1 MAMNQAHSSM
11 TQQMLQAF
19 QGQHLDTAERLAK
32 MILKASPKDLVA
44 LQVHGLS
51 LAMQGRLAE
60 SVAPLYMAS
69 QQDQK
74 NPELLSNLS
83 KAQHG
88 AGMYADAIQTYK
100 KLDRLIPNNAQ
111 ILTDMGTA
119 LAKSK
124 FYDEAGVLFNR
135 AIEIQP
141 DYFLAWSNRGN
152 LLADLRFSEDAVVS
166 YQKALELNP
175 EYAEA
180 WTNYGNALFAL
191 SKYEDAKFAHE
202 EALRINPDFG
212 EAWLNY
218 GNTLLELK
226 KSDESFNAYEKAFS
240 IKPDI
245 PYLMGQYFAAKAN
258 LCIWDDSPS
267 ERMLLELVA
276 RGELPTIPFNLLQ
289 TTADLA
295 LQKICAKNFSEDR
308 FPRKS
313 HISTVGNLQKPR
325 HNKIRIGYFSSDF
338 RDHPV
343 GILMESLLKMHD
355 REQFEICGFFLN
367 SPGGDAIEQRLITSF
382 DNAINL
388 YGLSDQAAVNLIMSN
403 YLDIAID
410 LNGHTS
416 GARTALFARQL
427 APIQINYLG
436 YAGTS
441 GTNFYD
447 ALVADKVVVPKEQQ
461 IYYSEPIA
469 YLPNS
474 FFPVDTSISVESF
487 GHLPTRASQGL
498 PNVGFIFACFNNA
511 YKFTPLIFNIWMGL
525 LRDLPGS
532 VLWLSKPSNKAQFNL
547 QQEAERRGVD
557 SSRLIFAARTP
568 GRLEHLSRLR
578 LADLFLDTPNYN
590 AHATT
595 ADALW
600 AGLPVL
606 TQIGSTFAGRVAASQ
621 ITALGLNELIA
632 HSEDEYIAK
641 ALEFAKNP
649 PALKAVR
656 QSLEDKRT
664 HSPLFDTKLY
674 AKDLEALYIGLLSK
688 VNSP

>member
-1 MAMNQAHSSM
+1 MTMNQAHSSM

-32 MILKASPKDLVA
+32 MILKARPKDLVA
-44 LQVHGLS
+44 LQVYGLS
-51 LAMQGRLAE
+51 LAMQGRIAD
-60 SVAPLYMAS
+60 SVSPLYAAS

-74 NPELLSNLS
+74 NPELLSNLA

-88 AGMYADAIQTYK
+88 AGLYADAIQTYK

-124 FYDEAGVLFNR
+124 FYDEAGALFNR

-152 LLADLRFSEDAVVS
+152 LLSDLRFSKDAVVS
-166 YQKALELNP
+166 YEKALELNP
-175 EYAEA
+175 GYAEA

-191 SKYEDAKFAHE
+191 SKYEDAKSAHE
-202 EALRINPDFG
+202 EALKIDARFG

-226 KSDESFNAYEKAFS
+226 KIDESFDAYDKAFS
-240 IKPDI
+240 IKPDV
-245 PYLMGQYFAAKAN
+245 PYLMGQLFAAKAS
-258 LCIWDDSPS
+258 LCIWDGSPS
-267 ERMLLELVA
+267 DQLLLDLVA
-276 RGELPTIPFNLLQ
+276 KGELPTIPFNLLQ

-295 LQKICAKNFSEDR
+295 LQKICAKNFAEDK
-308 FPRKS
+308 FPKFDV
-313 HISTVGNLQKPR
+313 STAGNQQKR
-325 HNKIRIGYFSSDF
+325 SDNKIRIGYFSSDF

-343 GILMESLLKMHD
+343 GILIENLLKLHD
-355 REQFEICGFFLN
+355 REKFEIFGFFLN
-367 SPGGDAIEQRLITSF
+367 PACGDALEQRLIASF
-382 DNAINL
+382 DGVIDLHNT
-388 YGLSDQAAVNLIMSN
+388 SDQAAVDLIISN
-403 YLDIAID
+403 CLDIAID

-416 GARTALFARQL
+416 GARTALFARKL

-447 ALVADKVVVPKEQQ
+447 ALVADKVVVPEEYQS
-461 IYYSEPIA
+461 YYSEPIA

-474 FFPVDTSISVESF
+474 FFPVDTSISVGSF
-487 GHLPTRASQGL
+487 GPLPARASQGL
-498 PNVGFIFACFNNA
+498 PDVGFIFACFNNA
-511 YKFTPLIFNIWMGL
+511 YKITPFIFDVWMGL
-525 LRDLPGS
+525 LRDLPDS
-532 VLWLSKPSNKAQFNL
+532 VLWLSKPSIKAQSNL

-557 SSRLIFAARTP
+557 SSRLIFATRTP

-606 TQIGSTFAGRVAASQ
+606 TQIGHTFAGRVAASQ
-621 ITALGLNELIA
+621 ITALGLSELIA
-632 HSEDEYIAK
+632 NSEDEYIAK
-641 ALEFAKNP
+641 ALEFATNP
-649 PALKAVR
+649 STLKAVR
-656 QSLEDKRT
+656 QRLEDNRAQ
-664 HSPLFDTKLY
+664 SPLFDTRRY
-674 AKDLEALYIGLLSK
+674 VNDLEAIYVGLLNK
-688 VNSP
+688 ANLL

>member
-1 MAMNQAHSSM
+1 MTMNQAHSSM

-32 MILKASPKDLVA
+32 MILKARPMDVVA
-44 LQVHGLS
+44 LQVYGLS
-51 LAMQGRLAE
+51 LAMQVRIAD
-60 SVAPLYMAS
+60 SISPLYAAS

-74 NPELLSNLS
+74 NPELLSNLA

-88 AGMYADAIQTYK
+88 AGLYADAIQTYK

-124 FYDEAGVLFNR
+124 FYDEAGASFNR

-152 LLADLRFSEDAVVS
+152 LLSDLRFSKEAVLS

-175 EYAEA
+175 GYAEA

-191 SKYEDAKFAHE
+191 SKYEDAKSAHE
-202 EALRINPDFG
+202 EALKIDARFG

-226 KSDESFNAYEKAFS
+226 KIDESFDAYDKAFS
-240 IKPDI
+240 IKPDV
-245 PYLMGQYFAAKAN
+245 PYLMGQLFAAKAS
-258 LCIWDDSPS
+258 LCIWDGSPS
-267 ERMLLELVA
+267 DQLLLDLVA
-276 RGELPTIPFNLLQ
+276 KGEIPTIPFNLLQ

-295 LQKICAKNFSEDR
+295 LQKICAKNFAEDK
-308 FPRKS
+308 FPKFDVS
-313 HISTVGNLQKPR
+313 TAGNQQKISD
-325 HNKIRIGYFSSDF
+325 NKIRIGYFSSDF

-343 GILMESLLKMHD
+343 GILIENLLKIHD
-355 REQFEICGFFLN
+355 REKFEIFGFFLN
-367 SPGGDAIEQRLITSF
+367 PACGDALEQRLIASF
-382 DNAINL
+382 DGVIDLHNT
-388 YGLSDQAAVNLIMSN
+388 SDQAAVDLILSN
-403 YLDIAID
+403 CLDIAID

-416 GARTALFARQL
+416 GARTALFARKL

-441 GTNFYD
+441 GTDFYD
-447 ALVADKVVVPKEQQ
+447 ALVADKVVIPEEHQS
-461 IYYSEPIA
+461 YYSEPIA

-474 FFPVDTSISVESF
+474 FFPVDTSISVGSF
-487 GHLPTRASQGL
+487 GPLPTRASQGL
-498 PNVGFIFACFNNA
+498 PEVGFIFACFNNA
-511 YKFTPLIFNIWMGL
+511 YKIRPLIFDVWMGL

-532 VLWLSKPSNKAQFNL
+532 VLWLSKPSITAQFNL
-547 QQEAERRGVD
+547 QQEAERRGID
-557 SSRLIFAARTP
+557 SSRLIFATRTP

-606 TQIGSTFAGRVAASQ
+606 TQIGNTFAGRVAASQ

-632 HSEDEYIAK
+632 NSEDEYIAK
-641 ALEFAKNP
+641 ALEFATNP
-649 PALKAVR
+649 STLKAIQQR
-656 QSLEDKRT
+656 LEDNRAQ
-664 HSPLFDTKLY
+664 SPLFDTRRY
-674 AKDLEALYIGLLSK
+674 VNDLEAIYISLLNK
-688 VNSP
+688 ANLL

>member
-1 MAMNQAHSSM
+1 MNQAHPSM

-32 MILKASPKDLVA
+32 MILKARPKDLVA
-44 LQVHGLS
+44 LQVYGLS
-51 LAMQGRLAE
+51 LAMQGRIAD
-60 SVAPLYMAS
+60 SVPPLYAAS

-74 NPELLSNLS
+74 NPELLSNLA

-88 AGMYADAIQTYK
+88 AGLYADAIQTYK

-124 FYDEAGVLFNR
+124 FYDEAGALFNR

-152 LLADLRFSEDAVVS
+152 LLSDLRFSKDAVVS

-175 EYAEA
+175 GYAEA

-191 SKYEDAKFAHE
+191 SKYEDAKSAHE
-202 EALRINPDFG
+202 EALKIDARFG

-226 KSDESFNAYEKAFS
+226 KIDESLDAYDKAFS
-240 IKPDI
+240 IKPDV
-245 PYLMGQYFAAKAN
+245 PYLMGQLFAAKAS
-258 LCIWDDSPS
+258 LCIWDGSPS
-267 ERMLLELVA
+267 DQLLLDLVA
-276 RGELPTIPFNLLQ
+276 KGELPTIPFNLLQ

-308 FPRKS
+308 FPKFD
-313 HISTVGNLQKPR
+313 ISKIGNQQKR
-325 HNKIRIGYFSSDF
+325 SDIKIRIGYFSSDF

-343 GILMESLLKMHD
+343 GILIENLLKMHD
-355 REQFEICGFFLN
+355 REKFEIFGFFLN
-367 SPGGDAIEQRLITSF
+367 PACGDPLEQRLIASF
-382 DNAINL
+382 DGVIDLHNT
-388 YGLSDQAAVNLIMSN
+388 SDQAAVDLILSN
-403 YLDIAID
+403 CLDIAID

-416 GARTALFARQL
+416 GARTALFARKL

-447 ALVADKVVVPKEQQ
+447 ALVADKVVIPEEHQS
-461 IYYSEPIA
+461 YYSEPIA

-474 FFPVDTSISVESF
+474 FFPVDTSISVGSF
-487 GHLPTRASQGL
+487 GSLPTRASQDL

-511 YKFTPLIFNIWMGL
+511 YKISPFIFDVWMGL

-532 VLWLSKPSNKAQFNL
+532 VLWLSKPSITAQSNL

-557 SSRLIFAARTP
+557 ASRLIFATRTP

-606 TQIGSTFAGRVAASQ
+606 TQIGNTFAGRVASSQ
-621 ITALGLNELIA
+621 ITALGLSELIA
-632 HSEDEYIAK
+632 NSKDEYIVK

-649 PALKAVR
+649 STLKAVR
-656 QSLEDKRT
+656 QRLEDNRAQ
-664 HSPLFDTKLY
+664 SPLFDTRRY
-674 AKDLEALYIGLLSK
+674 VNDLEAIYIDLLK
-688 VNSP
+688 KANLL

>member
-19 QGQHLDTAERLAK
+19 QGQHLDSAERLAK
-32 MILKASPKDLVA
+32 MILKAKPKDLVA

-51 LAMQGRLAE
+51 LAMQGRLVEAI
-60 SVAPLYMAS
+60 VPLYMAS

-74 NPELLSNLS
+74 NPELLSNLA

-88 AGMYADAIQTYK
+88 AEKYADAIQTYK
-100 KLDRLIPNNAQ
+100 KLDCLIPNNAQ

-124 FYDEAGVLFNR
+124 FYDEAGALFNR

-152 LLADLRFSEDAVVS
+152 LLADLRFSEDAVVN
-166 YQKALELNP
+166 YQKALELSP

-180 WTNYGNALFAL
+180 WTNYGNALFSL
-191 SKYEDAKFAHE
+191 SKYEDAKSAHE
-202 EALRINPDFG
+202 EALRINPGFG

-226 KSDESFNAYEKAFS
+226 KSEESFEAYDKAFR
-240 IKPDI
+240 IKPNI
-245 PYLMGQYFAAKAN
+245 PYLMGQFFAAKAT
-258 LCIWDDSPS
+258 LCIWEDSPS
-267 ERMLLELVA
+267 EQALLDLVA

-289 TTADLA
+289 TKSDLA
-295 LQKICAKNFSEDR
+295 LQKICAKNFSEDK
-308 FPRKS
+308 FPKFD
-313 HISTVGNLQKPR
+313 ISTIGRSQKTPA
-325 HNKIRIGYFSSDF
+325 NKIRIGYFSSDF

-343 GILMESLLKMHD
+343 GILIKSLLKMHD
-355 REQFEICGFFLN
+355 REQFEIFGFFLN
-367 SPGGDAIEQRLITSF
+367 PSCGDEIEQLLVASF
-382 DNAINL
+382 DGVIDL
-388 YGLSDQAAVNLIMSN
+388 HGMSDQAAVNLIISN
-403 YLDIAID
+403 CLDIAID

-416 GARTALFARQL
+416 GARTALFARKL
-427 APIQINYLG
+427 APIQISYLG

-447 ALVADKVVVPKEQQ
+447 ALVADKVAIPEEHQM
-461 IYYSEPIA
+461 YYSEPIA

-474 FFPVDTSISVESF
+474 FFPVDTSITVESF

-498 PNVGFIFACFNNA
+498 PDVGFVFACFNNA
-511 YKFTPLIFNIWMGL
+511 YKIRPPIFDVWMRL

-532 VLWLSKPSNKAQFNL
+532 VLWLSKPSAKAQFNL

-557 SSRLIFAARTP
+557 SSRLIFATRTP

-600 AGLPVL
+600 AGLPVI
-606 TQIGSTFAGRVAASQ
+606 TQIGHTFAGRVAASQ

-632 HSEDEYIAK
+632 NSEDEYIAK
-641 ALEFAKNP
+641 ALEFATNP
-649 PALKAVR
+649 SALKAVR
-656 QSLEDKRT
+656 QRLEDNRA
-664 HSPLFDTKLY
+664 HFPLFDTKRY
-674 AKDLEALYIGLLSK
+674 AKDLETLYLGLLNK
-688 VNSP
+688 ANSL

>member
-1 MAMNQAHSSM
+1 MNQAHSSM

-32 MILKASPKDLVA
+32 MILKARPMDVVA
-44 LQVHGLS
+44 LQVYGLS
-51 LAMQGRLAE
+51 LAMQVRIAD
-60 SVAPLYMAS
+60 SISPLYAAS

-74 NPELLSNLS
+74 NPELLSNLA

-88 AGMYADAIQTYK
+88 AGLYADAIQTYK

-124 FYDEAGVLFNR
+124 FYDEAGASFNR

-152 LLADLRFSEDAVVS
+152 LLSDLRFSKEAVLS

-175 EYAEA
+175 GYAEA

-191 SKYEDAKFAHE
+191 SKYEDAKSAHE
-202 EALRINPDFG
+202 EALKIDARFG

-226 KSDESFNAYEKAFS
+226 KIDESFDAYDKAFS
-240 IKPDI
+240 IKPDV
-245 PYLMGQYFAAKAN
+245 PYLMGQLFAAKAS
-258 LCIWDDSPS
+258 LCIWDGSPS
-267 ERMLLELVA
+267 DQLLLDLVA
-276 RGELPTIPFNLLQ
+276 KGEIPTIPFNLLQ

-295 LQKICAKNFSEDR
+295 LQKICAKNFAEDK
-308 FPRKS
+308 FPKFDVS
-313 HISTVGNLQKPR
+313 TAGNQQKISD
-325 HNKIRIGYFSSDF
+325 NKIRIGYFSSDF

-343 GILMESLLKMHD
+343 GILIENLLKIHD
-355 REQFEICGFFLN
+355 REKFEIFGFFLN
-367 SPGGDAIEQRLITSF
+367 PACGDALEQRLIASF
-382 DNAINL
+382 DGVIDLHNT
-388 YGLSDQAAVNLIMSN
+388 SDQAAVDLILSN
-403 YLDIAID
+403 CLDIAID

-416 GARTALFARQL
+416 GARTALFARKL

-441 GTNFYD
+441 GTDFYD
-447 ALVADKVVVPKEQQ
+447 ALVADKVVIPEEHQS
-461 IYYSEPIA
+461 YYSEPIA

-474 FFPVDTSISVESF
+474 FFPVDTSISVGSF
-487 GHLPTRASQGL
+487 GPLPTRASQGL
-498 PNVGFIFACFNNA
+498 PEVGFIFACFNNA
-511 YKFTPLIFNIWMGL
+511 YKIRPLIFDVWMGL

-532 VLWLSKPSNKAQFNL
+532 VLWLSKPSITAQFNL
-547 QQEAERRGVD
+547 QQEAERRGID
-557 SSRLIFAARTP
+557 SSRLIFATRTP

-606 TQIGSTFAGRVAASQ
+606 TQIGNTFAGRVAASQ

-632 HSEDEYIAK
+632 NSEDEYIAK
-641 ALEFAKNP
+641 ALEFATNP
-649 PALKAVR
+649 STLKAIQQR
-656 QSLEDKRT
+656 LEDNRAQ
-664 HSPLFDTKLY
+664 SPLFDTRRY
-674 AKDLEALYIGLLSK
+674 VNDLEAIYISLLNK
-688 VNSP
+688 ANLL

>member
-1 MAMNQAHSSM
+1 MAVNQVHSVM

-32 MILKASPKDLVA
+32 MILKAKPKDLVA

-51 LAMQGRLAE
+51 LAMQGRIAE

-69 QQDQK
+69 EQDQK
-74 NPELLSNLS
+74 NPELLSNLA

-88 AGMYADAIQTYK
+88 AGLYADAIQTYK
-100 KLDRLIPNNAQ
+100 KLDRLVPNNAQ

-124 FYDEAGVLFNR
+124 FYDEARVLFDR
-135 AIEIQP
+135 AIEIEP
-141 DYFLAWSNRGN
+141 NYFLAWANRGN
-152 LLADLRFSEDAVVS
+152 LLSDLRFSEDAVVN

-175 EYAEA
+175 GYAEA
-180 WTNYGNALFAL
+180 WTNYGNALFSL
-191 SKYEDAKFAHE
+191 SKYEDAKSAHQ
-202 EALRINPDFG
+202 EALRIDPYFG

-226 KSDESFNAYEKAFS
+226 NSEESFNAYDKAFS
-240 IKPDI
+240 IKADI
-245 PYLMGQYFAAKAN
+245 PYLMGQFFAAKAA
-258 LCIWDDSPS
+258 LCIWDESPS
-267 ERMLLELVA
+267 EQMLLDLVG

-289 TTADLA
+289 TPADLA
-295 LQKICAKNFSEDR
+295 LQKICAKNFAENR
-308 FPRKS
+308 FPKFD
-313 HISTVGNLQKPR
+313 ISTVGNLQKNR
-325 HNKIRIGYFSSDF
+325 DKKIRIGYFSSDL

-343 GILMESLLKMHD
+343 GILMENLLKMHD
-355 REQFEICGFFLN
+355 RERFEIFGFFLN
-367 SPGGDAIEQRLITSF
+367 PPVGDAIERRLITSF
-382 DNAINL
+382 DGVIDLHAI
-388 YGLSDQAAVNLIMSN
+388 SDQAAVDLILSN
-403 YLDIAID
+403 CLDIAID

-416 GARTALFARQL
+416 GARTALFARKL
-427 APIQINYLG
+427 APIQISYLG

-447 ALVADKVVVPKEQQ
+447 ALVADKVAIPEEHQM
-461 IYYSEPIA
+461 YYSETIA

-474 FFPVDTSISVESF
+474 FFPVDTSISIESF

-498 PNVGFIFACFNNA
+498 PDVGFVFACFNNA
-511 YKFTPLIFNIWMGL
+511 YKIRPLIFDIWMRL

-532 VLWLSKPSNKAQFNL
+532 VLWLSKPSIKAQSNL

-606 TQIGSTFAGRVAASQ
+606 TQIGHTFAGRVAASQ

-632 HSEDEYIAK
+632 NSEDEYIAK
-641 ALEFAKNP
+641 ALEFATNP
-649 PALKAVR
+649 SALKAVR
-656 QSLEDKRT
+656 QRLEDNRG
-664 HSPLFDTKLY
+664 HSPLFDTKRY
-674 AKDLEALYIGLLSK
+674 AKDLETLYISLLNK
-688 VNSP
+688 TNSL

>member
-1 MAMNQAHSSM
+1 MTMNQAHSSM

-32 MILKASPKDLVA
+32 MILKARPKDLVA
-44 LQVHGLS
+44 LQVYGLS
-51 LAMQGRLAE
+51 LAMQGRIAD
-60 SVAPLYMAS
+60 SVPPLYAAS
-69 QQDQK
+69 QHDQK
-74 NPELLSNLS
+74 NPELLSNLA

-88 AGMYADAIQTYK
+88 AGLYADAIQTYK

-124 FYDEAGVLFNR
+124 FYDEAGALFNR

-152 LLADLRFSEDAVVS
+152 LLSDLRFSKDAVVS
-166 YQKALELNP
+166 YEKALELNP
-175 EYAEA
+175 GYAEA

-191 SKYEDAKFAHE
+191 SKYEDAKSAHE
-202 EALRINPDFG
+202 EALKIDARFG

-226 KSDESFNAYEKAFS
+226 KIDESFDAYDKAFS
-240 IKPDI
+240 IKPDV
-245 PYLMGQYFAAKAN
+245 PYLMGQLFAAKAS
-258 LCIWDDSPS
+258 LCIWDGSPS
-267 ERMLLELVA
+267 DQLLLDLVA
-276 RGELPTIPFNLLQ
+276 KGELPTIPFNLLQ

-295 LQKICAKNFSEDR
+295 LQKICAKNFAEDK
-308 FPRKS
+308 FPKFDVS
-313 HISTVGNLQKPR
+313 TAGNQQKISD
-325 HNKIRIGYFSSDF
+325 NKIRIGYFSSDF

-343 GILMESLLKMHD
+343 GILIENLLKIHD
-355 REQFEICGFFLN
+355 REKFEIFGFFLN
-367 SPGGDAIEQRLITSF
+367 PACGDALEQRLIASF
-382 DNAINL
+382 DGVVDLHGI
-388 YGLSDQAAVNLIMSN
+388 SDQAAVDLIISN
-403 YLDIAID
+403 CLDIAID

-416 GARTALFARQL
+416 GARTALFARKL

-447 ALVADKVVVPKEQQ
+447 ALVADKVVVPEEHQS
-461 IYYSEPIA
+461 YYSEPIA

-474 FFPVDTSISVESF
+474 FFPVDTSISVGSF
-487 GHLPTRASQGL
+487 GPLPTRASQGL
-498 PNVGFIFACFNNA
+498 PEVGFIFACFNNA
-511 YKFTPLIFNIWMGL
+511 YKIRPLIFDVWMGL

-532 VLWLSKPSNKAQFNL
+532 VLWLSKPSIKAQSNL
-547 QQEAERRGVD
+547 QQEAEQRGVD
-557 SSRLIFAARTP
+557 SSRLIFATRTP

-606 TQIGSTFAGRVAASQ
+606 TQIGHTFAGRVAASQ
-621 ITALGLNELIA
+621 ITALGLSELIA
-632 HSEDEYIAK
+632 NSEDEYIAK
-641 ALEFAKNP
+641 ALEFATNLST
-649 PALKAVR
+649 LKAVR
-656 QSLEDKRT
+656 QRLEDNRAQ
-664 HSPLFDTKLY
+664 SPLFDTRRY
-674 AKDLEALYIGLLSK
+674 VNDLEAIYISLLNK
-688 VNSP
+688 ANLL

>member
-1 MAMNQAHSSM
+1 MSMNQAHSSM

-32 MILKASPKDLVA
+32 MILKAKPRDLVA
-44 LQVHGLS
+44 LQVYGLS
-51 LAMQGRLAE
+51 LAMQGRIAD
-60 SVAPLYMAS
+60 SVPPLYAAS

-74 NPELLSNLS
+74 NPELLSNLA

-88 AGMYADAIQTYK
+88 AGLYADAIQTYK

-124 FYDEAGVLFNR
+124 FYDEAGALFNR

-152 LLADLRFSEDAVVS
+152 LLSDLRFSKDAVVS
-166 YQKALELNP
+166 YEKALELNP
-175 EYAEA
+175 GYAEA

-191 SKYEDAKFAHE
+191 SKYEDAKSAHE
-202 EALRINPDFG
+202 EALKIDARFG

-226 KSDESFNAYEKAFS
+226 KIDESFDAYDKAFS
-240 IKPDI
+240 IKPDV
-245 PYLMGQYFAAKAN
+245 PYLMGQLFAAKAS
-258 LCIWDDSPS
+258 LCIWDGSPS
-267 ERMLLELVA
+267 DQLLLDLVA
-276 RGELPTIPFNLLQ
+276 KGELPTIPFNLLQ

-295 LQKICAKNFSEDR
+295 LQKICAKNFAEDK
-308 FPRKS
+308 FPKFDVS
-313 HISTVGNLQKPR
+313 TAGNQQKISD
-325 HNKIRIGYFSSDF
+325 NKIRIGYFSSDF

-343 GILMESLLKMHD
+343 GILIENLLKIHD
-355 REQFEICGFFLN
+355 REKFEIFGFFLN
-367 SPGGDAIEQRLITSF
+367 PACGDALEQRLIASF
-382 DNAINL
+382 DGVIDL
-388 YGLSDQAAVNLIMSN
+388 HGISDQAAVDLIISN
-403 YLDIAID
+403 CLDIAID

-416 GARTALFARQL
+416 GARTALFARKL

-447 ALVADKVVVPKEQQ
+447 ALVADKVVIPEEHQS
-461 IYYSEPIA
+461 YYSEPIA

-474 FFPVDTSISVESF
+474 FFPVDTSISVGSF
-487 GHLPTRASQGL
+487 GPLPTRASQGL
-498 PNVGFIFACFNNA
+498 PDVGFIFACFNNA
-511 YKFTPLIFNIWMGL
+511 YKLKPLIFDVWMGL

-532 VLWLSKPSNKAQFNL
+532 VLWLSKPSIKAQSNL

-557 SSRLIFAARTP
+557 SSRLIFATRTP

-606 TQIGSTFAGRVAASQ
+606 TQIGNTFAGRVAASQ
-621 ITALGLNELIA
+621 ITALGLHELIA
-632 HSEDEYIAK
+632 NSEDEYIAK
-641 ALEFAKNP
+641 ALEFATNP
-649 PALKAVR
+649 STLKAIQQR
-656 QSLEDKRT
+656 LEDNRAQ
-664 HSPLFDTKLY
+664 SPLFDTRRY
-674 AKDLEALYIGLLSK
+674 VNDLEAIYISLLNK
-688 VNSP
+688 ANLL

>member
-1 MAMNQAHSSM
+1 MTMNQAHSSM

-32 MILKASPKDLVA
+32 MILKARPKDLVA
-44 LQVHGLS
+44 LQVYGLS
-51 LAMQGRLAE
+51 LAMQGRIAD
-60 SVAPLYMAS
+60 SVPHLYAAS

-74 NPELLSNLS
+74 NPELLSNLA

-88 AGMYADAIQTYK
+88 AGLYADAIQTYK

-124 FYDEAGVLFNR
+124 FYDEAGALFNR

-152 LLADLRFSEDAVVS
+152 LLSDLRFSKDAVVS

-175 EYAEA
+175 GYAEA

-191 SKYEDAKFAHE
+191 SKYEDAKSAHE
-202 EALRINPDFG
+202 EALKIDARFG

-226 KSDESFNAYEKAFS
+226 KIDESFDAYDKAFS
-240 IKPDI
+240 IKPDV
-245 PYLMGQYFAAKAN
+245 PYLMGQLFAAKAS
-258 LCIWDDSPS
+258 LCIWDGSPS
-267 ERMLLELVA
+267 DRLLLDLVA
-276 RGELPTIPFNLLQ
+276 KGELPTIPFNLLQ

-295 LQKICAKNFSEDR
+295 LQKICAKNFAEDK
-308 FPRKS
+308 FPKFDVS
-313 HISTVGNLQKPR
+313 TAGNQQKISD
-325 HNKIRIGYFSSDF
+325 NKIRIGYFSSDF

-343 GILMESLLKMHD
+343 GILIENLLKIHD
-355 REQFEICGFFLN
+355 REKFEIFGFFLN
-367 SPGGDAIEQRLITSF
+367 PACGDALEQRLIASF
-382 DNAINL
+382 DGVIDL
-388 YGLSDQAAVNLIMSN
+388 HGISDQAAVDLIISN
-403 YLDIAID
+403 CLDIAID

-416 GARTALFARQL
+416 GARTALFARKL

-447 ALVADKVVVPKEQQ
+447 ALVADKVVIPEEHQS
-461 IYYSEPIA
+461 YYSEPIA

-474 FFPVDTSISVESF
+474 FFPVDTSISVGSF
-487 GHLPTRASQGL
+487 GPLPTRASQGL
-498 PNVGFIFACFNNA
+498 PEVGFIFACFNNA
-511 YKFTPLIFNIWMGL
+511 YKIRPLIFDVWMGV
-525 LRDLPGS
+525 LRDLPDS
-532 VLWLSKPSNKAQFNL
+532 VLWLSKPSIKAQSNL

-557 SSRLIFAARTP
+557 SSRLIFATRTP

-606 TQIGSTFAGRVAASQ
+606 TQIGHTFAGRVAASQ
-621 ITALGLNELIA
+621 ITALGLSELIA
-632 HSEDEYIAK
+632 NSEDEYIAK
-641 ALEFAKNP
+641 ALEFATNP
-649 PALKAVR
+649 STLKAVR
-656 QSLEDKRT
+656 QRLEDNRAQ
-664 HSPLFDTKLY
+664 SPLFDTRRY
-674 AKDLEALYIGLLSK
+674 VNDLEAIYIGLLNK
-688 VNSP
+688 ANLL